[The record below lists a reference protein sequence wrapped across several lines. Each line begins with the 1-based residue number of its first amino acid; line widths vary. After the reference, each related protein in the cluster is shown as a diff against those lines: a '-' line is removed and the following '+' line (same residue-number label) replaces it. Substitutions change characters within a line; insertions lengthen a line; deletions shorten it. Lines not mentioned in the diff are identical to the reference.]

1 MATTRLM
8 ALHTGKG
15 RNVGTAIRDIID
27 YVENPEKTNKGQLVS
42 SYQCSARIAD
52 KEFLFA
58 KKLYLQKTDRARGAD
73 DVIAYQ
79 LRQSFPPGEI
89 TPEEANRLGREL
101 AMRFTKGK
109 NAFIVCTHVDKAHV
123 HNHIIVS
130 AVNLECDCKFRNFWD
145 STKALRRLNDTLC
158 IENGYSIVENPR
170 QHGKS
175 YNKWLGD
182 RADLSHRERLCFTID
197 EALKQHPESF
207 DALLDLLRQTGYEI
221 RGNPANLSL
230 RSAEQKR
237 FIRMDTL
244 GPGYSADE
252 LKAVIAGER
261 QHTPKQHKAK
271 AQKKPQRTNQ
281 LLIDIQEK
289 LAQGKGAGYA
299 NWAKK
304 FNLKQMA
311 QTVAYLQDHDLMDYA
326 ALTEKADAASARYHE
341 LSDRI
346 KAAETRMA
354 EIAMLRTQI
363 INYAKTRDTYVAYRK
378 AGYSKKFK
386 AEHEA
391 DILLHQAAKKHF
403 DALGLKKL
411 PTVKALNAEYAKLL
425 TEKKAAYG
433 DYRQTRE
440 EWKELL
446 MAKANIDRILG
457 MDATAQ
463 IVQRERPSEQ
473 RGVAR
478 KRFHR
483 NRAATPQACFR
494 GLGIPPTSRKPSGT
508 AKAAAGRISASVY
521 TLALL
526 AG

>member
-8 ALHTGKG
+8 ALHTGQG
-15 RNVGTAIRDIID
+15 RSVNTAIRDIID
-27 YVENPEKTNKGQLVS
+27 YVENPEKTNRGQLIS
-42 SYQCSARIAD
+42 SYQCSPRIAD
-52 KEFLFA
+52 KEFLFS
-58 KKLYLQKTDRARGAD
+58 KKLYIQKTGRARGAD

-89 TPEEANRLGREL
+89 MPEEANRLGREL

-123 HNHIIVS
+123 HNHIIFS
-130 AVNLECDCKFRNFWD
+130 AVNLDCDRKFRDFRQ
-145 STKALRRLNDTLC
+145 SGRALARINDTLC
-158 IENGYSIVENPR
+158 IENGYSVVETP
-170 QHGKS
+170 QGKGQS
-175 YNKWLGD
+175 YNKWQGD
-182 RADLSHRERLCFTID
+182 RAGIPHRERLCLIID
-197 EALKQHPESF
+197 EALKQQPGSF
-207 DALLDLLRQTGYEI
+207 DALLDLLRKAGYEI
-221 RGNPANLSL
+221 KGNPANPSL
-230 RSAEQKR
+230 RGGTQKR
-237 FIRMDTL
+237 FVRMDTL
-244 GPGYSADE
+244 GPGYSAAE

-261 QHTPKQHKAK
+261 QHSPKQRKAK

-281 LLIDIQEK
+281 LLIYIQEK

-299 NWAKK
+299 NWARK

-311 QTVAYLQDHDLMDYA
+311 KTVAYLQDHDLMDYA
-326 ALTEKADAASARYHE
+326 ALTEKAEAASAKYHE

-354 EIAMLRTQI
+354 EIAVLRKQI
-363 INYAKTRDTYVAYRK
+363 VNYAKTRETYVAYRK

-411 PTVKALNAEYAKLL
+411 PTVKMLNAEYAKLL

-440 EWKELL
+440 NWKELL
-446 MAKANIDRILG
+446 TAKANIDRILG
-457 MDATAQ
+457 MDASAQ
-463 IVQRERPSEQ
+463 THQKERPSEQ
-473 RGVAR
+473 R
-478 KRFHR
+478 
-483 NRAATPQACFR
+483 
-494 GLGIPPTSRKPSGT
+494 
-508 AKAAAGRISASVY
+508 
-521 TLALL
+521 
-526 AG
+526 